1 MSKEKIMEILRS
13 ATPANDDN
21 EFEDFPKQTSNN
33 VSHVKN
39 IKIAARD
46 IKINH
51 NRVNINANGLIV
63 TAILALTMAWIFF
76 QTGQN

>member
-1 MSKEKIMEILRS
+1 MSKEKIMDILRS

-21 EFEDFPKQTSNN
+21 QIAEKKIQETHKSSNI
-33 VSHVKN
+33 KN

-51 NRVNINANGLIV
+51 NRVNINANGLIIS
-63 TAILALTMAWIFF
+63 TILALTMAWIFF
-76 QTGQN
+76 QTALK